1 MPWLSLILA
10 SLVLARVAIAQN
22 VSAPAAPDTGAWQAP
37 AGSRRYVAVEG
48 VANPWIFDLVIA
60 GGRVTGEARQRPAN
74 PAVTDAS
81 PPFRVLNGTARGDTV
96 AFTIESNGG
105 DRVVKF
111 RGLRIGDRIDFQRS
125 VEVVRGAPGG
135 NGIVGTNGATTF
147 VARLVAQG
155 QPIPT
160 RASFAQESVTKP
172 LTGPRQTVGHR
183 GFTIDVTEVISA
195 ADYAPVI
202 AAMKGQLDLVANLKM
217 PAAVEAF
224 FRTVPIVI
232 QAISGRPRYGAGRI
246 VIPLRSEAPYGS
258 DRPIVLHELCHAY
271 HDLKLADGF
280 GNPTI
285 LAFYEQAKQGGK
297 FPGDSYMLST
307 NPEYFAMMTSVFLHG
322 SAARDPF
329 VRDSIRV
336 KQPAMYDWLVKEF
349 GRR

>member
-1 MPWLSLILA
+1 MPLLVLVLA
-10 SLVLARVAIAQN
+10 SLLLPRAAIAQN
-22 VSAPAAPDTGAWQAP
+22 ANAPAAPDTGAWQAP

-74 PAVTDAS
+74 PAVRETS
-81 PPFRVLNGTARGDTV
+81 PPFPVVNGTAHGDTI

-105 DRVVKF
+105 DRVVRF
-111 RGLRIGDRIDFQRS
+111 RGLRVGDRIDFHRS

-135 NGIVGTNGATTF
+135 NGIVGSNGATMF
-147 VARLVAQG
+147 SARLLAHG
-155 QPIPT
+155 RSIPT
-160 RASFAQESVTKP
+160 RAALAQESVTKP
-172 LTGPRQTVGHR
+172 LTGPRQTVNHR

-202 AAMKGQLDLVANLKM
+202 AAMKGQLDLVANVKM
-217 PAAVEAF
+217 PAAAQAF
-224 FRTVPIVI
+224 FRTVPLVM
-232 QAISGRPRYGAGRI
+232 QAITGRPRYGAGRV

-271 HDLKLADGF
+271 HDMKLADGF
-280 GNPTI
+280 SNPTI
-285 LAFYEQAKQGGK
+285 LGFYVQAKQGGK